1 MTQVAARS
9 TIAFSEPLRFI
20 GLPGQV
26 NTLTY
31 TSTEVDEAIHGAY
44 ERGREEAK
52 AASEAELIKLR
63 ADARAVI
70 DGAFS
75 TITERHE
82 YALSQ
87 IRALL
92 PKLVS
97 EATAR
102 VIAGVEVNGDLVRSV
117 VSDLLGDVTPGPDA
131 VEVQLCPVDLA
142 LVAGFDQ
149 ELRHKFPNI
158 HLTENR
164 ELQPKDCVVKTRFG
178 VLDGRVA
185 SKLKSVEG
193 LLS

>member
-20 GLPGQV
+20 GLPGQA

-31 TSTEVDEAIHGAY
+31 TAAEVDEAIHGAY
-44 ERGREEAK
+44 DRGFSEAK
-52 AASEAELIKLR
+52 AATEAELIKLR
-63 ADARAVI
+63 ADAKAVI

-75 TITERHE
+75 KVVERHE
-82 YALSQ
+82 YALDQ
-87 IRALL
+87 IRMLL
-92 PKLVS
+92 PRLVS

-102 VIAGVEVNGDLVRSV
+102 VIAGVEVSSELVRAV
-117 VSDLLGDVTPGPDA
+117 VNDLLGDVTPGSDT
-131 VEVQLCPVDLA
+131 VEVQLCPADLA
-142 LVAGFDQ
+142 KVTGFDQ

-158 HLTENR
+158 HLTGNR

-178 VLDGRVA
+178 VLDGRLE
-185 SKLKSVEG
+185 SKLKSIEG

>member
-1 MTQVAARS
+1 MTQAVARS
-9 TIAFSEPLRFI
+9 TIAFSQPVKFI
-20 GLPGQV
+20 GLPGQAS
-26 NTLTY
+26 TLTY
-31 TSTEVDEAIHGAY
+31 TATEVDEAIHGAY
-44 ERGREEAK
+44 ARGREDAR
-52 AASEAELIKLR
+52 AASDAELSKLR
-63 ADARAVI
+63 ADAKAVI

-75 TITERHE
+75 KVSERHE
-82 YALSQ
+82 YALGQ

-102 VIAGVEVNGDLVRSV
+102 VVAGVEVSAELVRSV
-117 VSDLLGDVTPGPDA
+117 VHDLLGDVTPGADA
-131 VEVQLCPVDLA
+131 VEVQLCPADLA
-142 LVAGFDQ
+142 RVAGFDQ

-178 VLDGRVA
+178 VLDGRVT

>member
-1 MTQVAARS
+1 MTQAVARS
-9 TIAFSEPLRFI
+9 TIAFTEPVRFI
-20 GLPGQV
+20 GLPGQAS
-26 NTLTY
+26 NLTY
-31 TSTEVDEAIHGAY
+31 TANEVDEAIQGAY
-44 ERGREEAK
+44 LRGIEEAK
-52 AASEAELIKLR
+52 AASEAELSKLR
-63 ADARAVI
+63 ADAKAVI

-75 TITERHE
+75 KISERHE
-82 YALSQ
+82 YALAQ

-102 VIAGVEVNGDLVRSV
+102 VVAGVEVSGDLVRSV
-117 VSDLLGDVTPGPDA
+117 VTDLLGDVTPGADA
-131 VEVQLCPVDLA
+131 VEVQLCPADLA
-142 LVAGFDQ
+142 RVAGFDQ
-149 ELRHKFPNI
+149 ELRHKFPNL

-178 VLDGRVA
+178 VLDGRVS

>member
-9 TIAFSEPLRFI
+9 TIVFSEPLRFI
-20 GLPGQV
+20 GLPGQA

-31 TSTEVDEAIHGAY
+31 TAVEVDEAVHGAY
-44 ERGREEAK
+44 ERGFAEAK
-52 AASEAELIKLR
+52 ASTEAELSKLR
-63 ADARAVI
+63 ADAKAVI
-70 DGAFS
+70 DGALS
-75 TITERHE
+75 KVNERHE
-82 YALSQ
+82 YALDQ

-102 VIAGVEVNGDLVRSV
+102 VIAGIEVSGELVRAV
-117 VSDLLGDVTPGPDA
+117 VNDLLGDVTPGSDT
-131 VEVQLCPVDLA
+131 VEVQLCSGDLA
-142 LVAGFDQ
+142 KVTGFDQ

-164 ELQPKDCVVKTRFG
+164 ELMPKDCVVKTRFG

-185 SKLKSVEG
+185 SKLKSIEG

>member
-9 TIAFSEPLRFI
+9 TIAFTEPLRFI

-26 NTLTY
+26 NNITY
-31 TSTEVDEAIHGAY
+31 TADQLDEAVHGAY
-44 ERGREEAK
+44 QRGVSEARDAAAAELTKLRTDAK
-52 AASEAELIKLR
+52 A
-63 ADARAVI
+63 VI
-70 DGAFS
+70 NGAFS
-75 TITERHE
+75 AVTERHE
-82 YALSQ
+82 YALDQ

-92 PKLVS
+92 PRLVS

-102 VIAGVEVNGDLVRSV
+102 VIAGVEVSGELVRSIV
-117 VSDLLGDVTPGPDA
+117 NDLLGDVTPGADT
-131 VEVQLCPVDLA
+131 VEVQLCPADLA
-142 LVAGFDQ
+142 RVNGFDQ

-164 ELQPKDCVVKTRFG
+164 ELQSKDCIVKTRFG

>member
-20 GLPGQV
+20 GLPGQA

-31 TSTEVDEAIHGAY
+31 TAAEVDEAIHGAY
-44 ERGREEAK
+44 QRGLDEAQ
-52 AASEAELIKLR
+52 AASSAELIKLR

-75 TITERHE
+75 RIAERHE
-82 YALSQ
+82 DALAQ

-97 EATAR
+97 EATGR
-102 VIAGVEVNGDLVRSV
+102 VIAGVEVSGELVRSV
-117 VSDLLGDVTPGPDA
+117 VKDLLEDVTPGPDT
-131 VEVQLCPVDLA
+131 VEVQLCPSDLA
-142 LVAGFDQ
+142 RVEGFDQ
-149 ELRHKFPNI
+149 ELRHKFPNV
-158 HLTENR
+158 HLTGNR
-164 ELQPKDCVVKTRFG
+164 ELQPKDCIVKTRFG

-185 SKLKSVEG
+185 SKLQSVEG

>member
-1 MTQVAARS
+1 MTQVAART
-9 TIAFSEPLRFI
+9 TIAFTEPLRFI

-26 NTLTY
+26 NSLSY
-31 TSTEVDEAIHGAY
+31 TAGEVDEAVRDAY
-44 ERGREEAK
+44 DRGFSEAK
-52 AASEAELIKLR
+52 AASVAELTRLR
-63 ADARAVI
+63 SSAEAVI

-75 TITERHE
+75 KVTERHE
-82 YALSQ
+82 DALAQ

-102 VIAGVEVNGDLVRSV
+102 VIAGVKVDGDLVRSV
-117 VSDLLGDVTPGPDA
+117 VNDLLEDVAPGADT
-131 VEVQLCPVDLA
+131 VEVQLCPGDLSK
-142 LVAGFDQ
+142 VTGFDQ
-149 ELRHKFPNI
+149 DLRHKFPNI

-164 ELQPKDCVVKTRFG
+164 ELKPKDCVVKTRFG

-185 SKLKSVEG
+185 SKLKSVEA

>member
-9 TIAFSEPLRFI
+9 RIEFSEPPRFI

-26 NTLTY
+26 NNLTY
-31 TSTEVDEAIHGAY
+31 TAGDLDAAVHGAY
-44 ERGREEAK
+44 ERGLAEAR
-52 AASEAELIKLR
+52 ASTEAEVTKLR
-63 ADARAVI
+63 ADAKAVI
-70 DGAFS
+70 DGALS
-75 TITERHE
+75 KVVERHGD
-82 YALSQ
+82 ALSQ

-102 VIAGVEVNGDLVRSV
+102 VVAGVEVSGELVRAV
-117 VSDLLGDVTPGPDA
+117 VNDLLGDVTPGADA
-131 VEVQLCPVDLA
+131 VEVQLCPSDLA
-142 LVAGFDQ
+142 RVAGFDQ

-178 VLDGRVA
+178 VLDGRVE
-185 SKLKSVEG
+185 SKLRSVEG

>member
-20 GLPGQV
+20 GLPGQA

-31 TSTEVDEAIHGAY
+31 TAAEVDEAIHGAY
-44 ERGREEAK
+44 DRGFSEAK
-52 AASEAELIKLR
+52 AATEAELIKLR
-63 ADARAVI
+63 ADAKAVI

-75 TITERHE
+75 KVVERHE
-82 YALSQ
+82 YALDQ
-87 IRALL
+87 IRMLL
-92 PKLVS
+92 PRLVS

-102 VIAGVEVNGDLVRSV
+102 VIAGVEVSSELVRAV
-117 VSDLLGDVTPGPDA
+117 VNDLLGDVTPGSDT
-131 VEVQLCPVDLA
+131 VEVQLCPADLA
-142 LVAGFDQ
+142 KVTGFDQ

-178 VLDGRVA
+178 VLDGRLE
-185 SKLKSVEG
+185 SKLKSIEG

>member
-1 MTQVAARS
+1 MTQAVART
-9 TIAFSEPLRFI
+9 TIAFTEPVRFI
-20 GLPGQV
+20 GLPGQAAA
-26 NTLTY
+26 LTY
-31 TSTEVDEAIHGAY
+31 TAGEVDEAIHGAY
-44 ERGREEAK
+44 ARGLDDAK
-52 AASEAELIKLR
+52 AASEAELLKLR
-63 ADARAVI
+63 TDAKAVI

-75 TITERHE
+75 KVSERHE
-82 YALSQ
+82 YALNQ

-102 VIAGVEVNGDLVRSV
+102 VVAGVEVSAELIRGIVN
-117 VSDLLGDVTPGPDA
+117 DLLGDVTPGTDA
-131 VEVQLCPVDLA
+131 VEVQLNPADLVR
-142 LVAGFDQ
+142 VAGFDQ

-164 ELQPKDCVVKTRFG
+164 ELQSKDCVVKTRFG
-178 VLDGRVA
+178 VLDGRIA

>member
-20 GLPGQV
+20 GLPGQA

-31 TSTEVDEAIHGAY
+31 TAGEVDEAIHGAY
-44 ERGREEAK
+44 ERGLEEAR
-52 AASEAELIKLR
+52 AASAAELTKLR
-63 ADARAVI
+63 ADAKAVI

-75 TITERHE
+75 KITERHE
-82 YALSQ
+82 YALTQ

-92 PKLVS
+92 PRLVS

-102 VIAGVEVNGDLVRSV
+102 VIAGVEVDGALVRSV
-117 VSDLLGDVTPGPDA
+117 VNDLLGDVTPGPDA
-131 VEVQLCPVDLA
+131 VEVQLCPADLA
-142 LVAGFDQ
+142 RVEGFDQ

-193 LLS
+193 ILS

>member
-1 MTQVAARS
+1 MTEVAARS
-9 TIAFSEPLRFI
+9 SIAFSQPPKFI
-20 GLPGQV
+20 GLPGQA

-31 TSTEVDEAIHGAY
+31 SANQLDQAVEAAYNRGSMEARGAA
-44 ERGREEAK
+44 EAETTKLRAEAK
-52 AASEAELIKLR
+52 AVIEGALSKVSEQ
-63 ADARAVI
+63 
-70 DGAFS
+70 
-75 TITERHE
+75 HQ
-82 YALSQ
+82 YALAQ
-87 IRALL
+87 MRALL

-102 VIAGVEVNGDLVRSV
+102 VVAGVEVDGELVRSV
-117 VSDLLGDVTPGPDA
+117 VNDLLGDVTPGSDA
-131 VEVQLCPVDLA
+131 VEVQLCPADLA
-142 LVAGFDQ
+142 KVVGFDQ

-178 VLDGRVA
+178 VLDGRIA

>member
-31 TSTEVDEAIHGAY
+31 TAGEVDEAIHGAY
-44 ERGREEAK
+44 ERGLAEAR
-52 AASEAELIKLR
+52 AASEAELTKLR

-75 TITERHE
+75 KVVERHE
-82 YALSQ
+82 YSLAQ

-97 EATAR
+97 EATSR
-102 VIAGVEVNGDLVRSV
+102 VIAGVEVDGDLVRSV
-117 VSDLLGDVTPGPDA
+117 VNDLLGDVTPGADA
-131 VEVQLCPVDLA
+131 VEVQLCPADLA
-142 LVAGFDQ
+142 RVAGFDQ

-178 VLDGRVA
+178 VLDGRIA

>member
-20 GLPGQV
+20 GLPGQA

-31 TSTEVDEAIHGAY
+31 TAGEVDEAIHGAY
-44 ERGREEAK
+44 ERGLEEAR
-52 AASEAELIKLR
+52 AASSAELTKLR
-63 ADARAVI
+63 ADAEAVI
-70 DGAFS
+70 HGAFS
-75 TITERHE
+75 KITERHE
-82 YALSQ
+82 YALTQ

-102 VIAGVEVNGDLVRSV
+102 VIAGVEVDGALVRSV
-117 VSDLLGDVTPGPDA
+117 VNDLLGDVTPGPDA
-131 VEVQLCPVDLA
+131 VEVQLCPADLA
-142 LVAGFDQ
+142 RVAGFDQ

-193 LLS
+193 ILS

>member
-9 TIAFSEPLRFI
+9 TIHFAEPLRFI

-31 TSTEVDEAIHGAY
+31 TASEVDEAIHGAY
-44 ERGREEAK
+44 ERGLQEARG
-52 AASEAELIKLR
+52 ASEAEITKLR
-63 ADARAVI
+63 ADAKAVI

-75 TITERHE
+75 KVAERHE
-82 YALSQ
+82 YALAQ

-102 VIAGVEVNGDLVRSV
+102 VVAGVEVNGELVRSV
-117 VSDLLGDVTPGPDA
+117 VADLLADVTPGADA
-131 VEVQLCPVDLA
+131 VEVQLCPADLRR
-142 LVAGFDQ
+142 VEGFDQ

-178 VLDGRVA
+178 VLDGRVS
-185 SKLKSVEG
+185 SKLQSVEG

>member
-31 TSTEVDEAIHGAY
+31 TSSEVDEAIHGAY
-44 ERGREEAK
+44 ERGLEEAK

-117 VSDLLGDVTPGPDA
+117 VSDL
-131 VEVQLCPVDLA
+131 
-142 LVAGFDQ
+142 
-149 ELRHKFPNI
+149 
-158 HLTENR
+158 
-164 ELQPKDCVVKTRFG
+164 
-178 VLDGRVA
+178 
-185 SKLKSVEG
+185 
-193 LLS
+193 

>member
-20 GLPGQV
+20 GLPGQA

-31 TSTEVDEAIHGAY
+31 TANEVDEAIHGAY
-44 ERGREEAK
+44 ERGLGEAK
-52 AASEAELIKLR
+52 AASAAELTKLR
-63 ADARAVI
+63 ADAGAVI

-75 TITERHE
+75 KIVERHD
-82 YALSQ
+82 YALAQ

-102 VIAGVEVNGDLVRSV
+102 VIAGVEVDGDLVRSV
-117 VSDLLGDVTPGPDA
+117 VNDLLGDLTPGADA
-131 VEVQLCPVDLA
+131 VEVQLCPEDLSR
-142 LVAGFDQ
+142 VVGFDQ